1 MISHYD
7 LMYISLMISD
17 VEHPFVYLLAICIS
31 FSGRKNV
38 YSNLLIR
45 LFINLP
51 CNHTSSLRILDNN
64 LLSDIQSENIFLL
77 STGCLFISFKSRSF
91 LVGGSPS

>member
-1 MISHYD
+1 
-7 LMYISLMISD
+7 MYISLMISD

-38 YSNLLIR
+38 CSNLLIR

-64 LLSDIQSENIFLL
+64 LLSDIQSENIFLP
-77 STGCLFISFKSRSF
+77 SQDAISFHLKAEAF
-91 LVGGSPS
+91 